1 MDYHAELLMKIE
13 ENTRKQLRAARIQCV
28 FSLIAAVCCIAV
40 LIAVMQL
47 IPVVEDLAV
56 HAETILTDL
65 EITAHHLAQIDLA
78 QTLENLNALMT
89 TSQSGVAEAID
100 KLNAIDI
107 ETLNG
112 AIEDLAEIIKP
123 LADAI
128 KWFG

>member
-1 MDYHAELLMKIE
+1 MDQNTEILIKIE
-13 ENTRKQLRAARIQCV
+13 ANSRKQLRAARLQCL

-40 LIAVMQL
+40 LIAVAQL
-47 IPVVEDLAV
+47 IPVVEDLALQ
-56 HAETILTDL
+56 AETILADL
-65 EITAHHLAQIDLA
+65 EITTHHLAQIDLT

-89 TSQSGVAEAID
+89 TSQSGIAEAID

-112 AIEDLAEIIKP
+112 AIKDLADIIKP
-123 LADAI
+123 LADAA